1 MSYKED
7 LKLVESVVD
16 TKADIAKLSE
26 ANKALVRLE
35 ALAKK
40 SDEVLDGWDDA
51 ITAITDN
58 QKKLNE
64 LEEKDPSPSF
74 VTALPNFQEASLEE
88 QRQILFFILFSED
101 YAREQDNI
109 IQGEYLKAMKA
120 RNLEAVVDA
129 LNRHSGIKYEFS
141 ILNYLQTAL
150 LKNPSFA
157 TSINCDLRAK
167 WYEDVKKEFDKFN
180 AKEETKKA

>member
-7 LKLVESVVD
+7 LKLVESVID
-16 TKADIAKLSE
+16 AKADIAKLCE

-40 SDEVLDGWDDA
+40 SDEVLEGWDEA
-51 ITAITDN
+51 IKEITDN
-58 QKKLNE
+58 RKKLNE

-74 VTALPNFQEASLEE
+74 VSALPNFQEASLDE
-88 QRQILFFILFSED
+88 QRQLLFIILFSED
-101 YAREQDNI
+101 YAREQDSI
-109 IQGEYLKAMKA
+109 IEGEYLKALKD
-120 RNLEAVVDA
+120 RDLENVIEA
-129 LNRHSGIKYEFS
+129 LNRHSGIKYVFA

-157 TSINCDLRAK
+157 ASINCDLRAK
-167 WYEDVKKEFDKFN
+167 WYEGVKKELDKFN

>member
-16 TKADIAKLSE
+16 TKADISKLSE

-35 ALAKK
+35 KLVAKA
-40 SDEVLDGWDDA
+40 DEVLDGWDETIKA
-51 ITAITDN
+51 ITEN
-58 QKKLNE
+58 QKKLDE
-64 LEEKDPSPSF
+64 LEDKDPSPSF
-74 VTALPNFQEASLEE
+74 VTALPNFQEASLDE
-88 QRQILFFILFSED
+88 QRQILFIILFLED

-109 IQGEYLKAMKA
+109 IQDEYLKALKE
-120 RNLEAVVDA
+120 RDLENVIDA
-129 LNRHSGIKYEFS
+129 LNRHNGIKYEFA

-157 TSINCDLRAK
+157 ASINCDLRAK
-167 WYEDVKKEFDKFN
+167 WYEGVKKELDGFN
-180 AKEETKKA
+180 KKQETKKA

>member
-16 TKADIAKLSE
+16 TKADISKLSE

-35 ALAKK
+35 KLVAKA
-40 SDEVLDGWDDA
+40 DEVLDGWDETIKA
-51 ITAITDN
+51 ITEN
-58 QKKLNE
+58 QKKLDE

-88 QRQILFFILFSED
+88 QKQILFIILFYED
-101 YAREQDNI
+101 CAREHDNI
-109 IQGEYLKAMKA
+109 IQDDYLKALKD
-120 RNLEAVVDA
+120 RDLENVIEA
-129 LNRHSGIKYEFS
+129 LNRHNGIKYEFAV
-141 ILNYLQTAL
+141 LNYLQTAL

-157 TSINCDLRAK
+157 ASINCDLRAK
-167 WYEDVKKEFDKFN
+167 WYEGVKKELDRFN
-180 AKEETKKA
+180 EKQETKKA

>member
-1 MSYKED
+1 MSYKND
-7 LKLVESVVD
+7 LKLVESVID
-16 TKADIAKLSE
+16 AKADMGRLAE

-40 SDEVLDGWDDA
+40 SDEVIDGWDETIKE
-51 ITAITDN
+51 ITEN
-58 QKKLNE
+58 QKKLDE

-88 QRQILFFILFSED
+88 QRQILFIILFSED
-101 YAREQDNI
+101 RAREQDNI
-109 IQGEYLKAMKA
+109 IQDEYLKALKN
-120 RNLEAVVDA
+120 RDLENVVDA
-129 LNRHSGIKYEFS
+129 LNRHSGIKHEFA

-157 TSINCDLRAK
+157 ASINCDLRAK
-167 WYEDVKKEFDKFN
+167 WYEGVKKELDGFN
-180 AKEETKKA
+180 KKEETKKA

>member
-16 TKADIAKLSE
+16 LKADISKLSE

-35 ALAKK
+35 KLVAKA
-40 SDEVLDGWDDA
+40 DEVLDGWDETIKA
-51 ITAITDN
+51 ITEN
-58 QKKLNE
+58 QKKLDE
-64 LEEKDPSPSF
+64 LEDKDPSPSF

-88 QRQILFFILFSED
+88 QRQILFIILFSED
-101 YAREQDNI
+101 CAREQDNI
-109 IQGEYLKAMKA
+109 IQGEYIKAMKA

-129 LNRHSGIKYEFS
+129 LNRHNGIKYEFA

-157 TSINCDLRAK
+157 SSINCDLRAK
-167 WYEDVKKEFDKFN
+167 WYEDVKKELDKFN

>member
-16 TKADIAKLSE
+16 TKADISKLSE
-26 ANKALVRLE
+26 ANKAFVRLE

-40 SDEVLDGWDDA
+40 SDEVLEGWDETIKE
-51 ITAITDN
+51 ITEN
-58 QKKLNE
+58 QEKLDE

-88 QRQILFFILFSED
+88 QKQILFIILFSED
-101 YAREQDNI
+101 RAREQDNI
-109 IQGEYLKAMKA
+109 IKDDYLKALKN
-120 RNLEAVVDA
+120 RDLENVVDA
-129 LNRHSGIKYEFS
+129 LNRHSGIKYEFAV
-141 ILNYLQTAL
+141 LNYLQTAL

-157 TSINCDLRAK
+157 ASINCDLRAK
-167 WYEDVKKEFDKFN
+167 WYEGVKKELDGFN
-180 AKEETKKA
+180 KKQETKKA

>member
-7 LKLVESVVD
+7 LKLVESVID
-16 TKADIAKLSE
+16 TKADIAKLCE

-40 SDEVLDGWDDA
+40 SDEVLDGWDEEIMA
-51 ITAITDN
+51 ITEN
-58 QKKLNE
+58 QKKLDE
-64 LEEKDPSPSF
+64 LEDKDPSPSF

-88 QRQILFFILFSED
+88 QKQILFIILLSED
-101 YAREQDNI
+101 RAREHDSI
-109 IQGEYLKAMKA
+109 IEGEYIKAMKA
-120 RNLEAVVDA
+120 RNLDAVVDA
-129 LNRHSGIKYEFS
+129 LNRHNGIKHEFAV
-141 ILNYLQTAL
+141 LNFLQTAL

-157 TSINCDLRAK
+157 ASINCDLRAK
-167 WYEDVKKEFDKFN
+167 WYEGVRKELDKFN